1 MAVPASAVI
10 EPAALPGTTI
20 IPAGTLDDT
29 SWLKPRWRSIA
40 TTHSLGAS
48 SAAAECSASRRC
60 TTRGDD
66 AWAAH
71 IPFSGITR
79 AGPGLAPALIP
90 CPQCAGQM
98 RIGGDEVAG
107 GTGIGSAGGSQP
119 VKDCKIMLGF

>member
-40 TTHSLGAS
+40 TTHSLGSS

-60 TTRGDD
+60 TTRGDE
-66 AWAAH
+66 ARAAH
-71 IPFSGITR
+71 NGRGVGHIHLP
-79 AGPGLAPALIP
+79 
-90 CPQCAGQM
+90 
-98 RIGGDEVAG
+98 
-107 GTGIGSAGGSQP
+107 QP
-119 VKDCKIMLGF
+119 VLRRLRQIGPDAASG